1 LIGSRAASRREGRSV
16 QRGRYHRGVTR
27 FLTSTLVVALLA
39 VPSLVQ
45 AQNSEDLTCNRAVQD
60 FRETCQKR
68 IGPLVRPADPS
79 NPTAQEQKAM
89 DKHAKAWQSCKE
101 KSDRRAVNCRR

>member
-1 LIGSRAASRREGRSV
+1 LC
-16 QRGRYHRGVTR
+16 GRYHRAVIR
-27 FLTSTLVVALLA
+27 FLTPTLVGALLA
-39 VPSLVQ
+39 VSSLVQ
-45 AQNSEDLTCNRAVQD
+45 AQNAEDLTCNRAVQD

-101 KSDRRAVNCRR
+101 KADRRAVNCQR